1 MRHFT
6 AILLAVFFVVFAVA
20 IIAKSEQAPDNKTD
34 GAKAAKEE
42 EKVKMTVSYAPQNCD
57 AAHPLQITVLNGS
70 PLIVIKT
77 DWIYEV
83 YRIGF
88 STQLAEG
95 DRFEADSM
103 IRPGEEH
110 TFCTELPEFT
120 QRVAVPASE
129 LEYRIAD
136 RNVAFREP
144 KEKQGRRLTNKSD
157 LYK

>member
-6 AILLAVFFVVFAVA
+6 AILLAAFSAVFATV
-20 IIAKSEQAPDNKTD
+20 IIAKSVQGPVNKAD

-42 EKVKMTVSYAPQNCD
+42 EKVKMIVSYAPQNCD
-57 AAHPLQITVLNGS
+57 AAHPLQITVVNGS
-70 PLIVIKT
+70 PLTVIKT
-77 DWIYEV
+77 DWSYEV

-103 IRPGEEH
+103 IRPGEEY

-120 QRVAVPASE
+120 QRVAVPTSE